1 MKGNIRLIDDI
12 GAPLAVTLVNTFARG
27 STHSVAGMSY
37 AEAATYLMTLGGYAS
52 AYMGWGGSYSN
63 FLKNVAIASA
73 PLSFDKLYTR
83 IKGGTASRA
92 MAMRVSRYP
101 GPAAESPFQGVRL
114 V

>member
-1 MKGNIRLIDDI
+1 LAGNIHIVDDI

-27 STHSVAGMSY
+27 SAKTIAGMSY
-37 AEAATYLMTLGGYAS
+37 AEAATYLMTLGGYAA
-52 AYMGWGGSYSN
+52 AYMGWGGRYGN
-63 FLKNVAIASA
+63 FVKNVAIASA
-73 PLSFDKLYTR
+73 PLTFDKLYTR
-83 IKGGTASRA
+83 IKGGTPSRP